1 MAYIRYNANP
11 YGRRTSDCVIRAI
24 AVLTGRS
31 WDETYIDI
39 FNWGFLLK
47 DMPSVNNL
55 WGSYLRSIGFKKF
68 ILPDNC
74 PDCYTVRQFCDDYPV
89 GRYLLATGTH
99 VIAVINGDYYD
110 TWDSGDE
117 IPISFWKKEN

>member
-1 MAYIRYNANP
+1 MAYVKYNANP

-39 FNWGFLLK
+39 FNWGFMLK

-55 WGSYLRSIGFKKF
+55 WGSYLRSIGFRRF

-74 PDCYTVRQFCDDYPV
+74 PDCYTVRQFCNDHPV

>member
-1 MAYIRYNANP
+1 MAYVKYNANP

-39 FNWGFLLK
+39 FNWGFMLK

-55 WGSYLRSIGFKKF
+55 WGSYLRSIGFRKF

-74 PDCYTVRQFCDDYPV
+74 PDCYTVSQFCDDHPI

-99 VIAVINGDYYD
+99 VIAVINGNYYD

>member
-1 MAYIRYNANP
+1 MAYVKYNANP

-55 WGSYLRSIGFKKF
+55 WGSYLRSIGFRRF

-74 PDCYTVRQFCDDYPV
+74 PDCYTVSQFCHDHPV